1 MWHNNKVVVRTHAK
15 NGSQMA
21 WAIISGVGIPGW
33 IRIKPNTPDGVM
45 NVFSIL
51 TTALAN
57 NRRVDVYI
65 RSGMIEQA
73 TLR

>member
-1 MWHNNKVVVRTHAK
+1 MWHWNKTVIRTHSK
-15 NGSQMA
+15 HGSQMA
-21 WAIISGVGIPGW
+21 WAIIGGLGGW
-33 IRIKPNTPDGVM
+33 KRIRPLAADGVT
-45 NVFSIL
+45 NVFMIL

-65 RSGMIEQA
+65 RGNMIEQA